1 MEKSGKIQ
9 LSQEELDS
17 IRQGVL
23 PRRISIEWGLTLEDA
38 INMVNQGCYQ
48 ITACFFASTQ
58 GSVKK

>member
-23 PRRISIEWGLTLEDA
+23 PRRIFIEWGLTLEDA
-38 INMVNQGCYQ
+38 VNMVNQGCY
-48 ITACFFASTQ
+48 TL
-58 GSVKK
+58 VR